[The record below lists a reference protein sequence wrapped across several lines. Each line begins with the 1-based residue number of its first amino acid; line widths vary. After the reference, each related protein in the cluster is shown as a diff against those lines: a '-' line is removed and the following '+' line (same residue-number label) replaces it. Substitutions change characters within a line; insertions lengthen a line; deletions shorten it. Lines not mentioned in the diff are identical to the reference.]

1 MLLWLTFERLPLSRV
16 AERFG
21 NLGITF
27 RPSDIFRI
35 FQASSP
41 CLHVY
46 HSWSF
51 ILLSEITSETGVVYV
66 LLIYHACL
74 SSYFYIPL
82 LNLPSQTSTKFLI
95 HGLLQYLLNRI
106 PCQRST
112 LRRKNSLAR
121 HPGCRGSLTSAAS
134 WLRGV
139 RRAEA
144 RGSRGRA
151 RGFAHAPPHELHR
164 PAPLLLALPSFPLRP
179 TDVGPLCRCKP
190 EYALASLASVIII
203 KILITIL
210 IIIIIITVIIT
221 RYQNYHFYFRP
232 YYEYHN
238 ITKKKNNN
246 DNYDNINNKDKN
258 NSKIIN

>member
-134 WLRGV
+134 WPRLGDL
-139 RRAEA
+139 EA
-144 RGSRGRA
+144 
-151 RGFAHAPPHELHR
+151 
-164 PAPLLLALPSFPLRP
+164 AL
-179 TDVGPLCRCKP
+179 G
-190 EYALASLASVIII
+190 ASLTLRRTSFIGRRLFSLLCLPFHCDRQMWGPCAAVS
-203 KILITIL
+203 LSMPWL
-210 IIIIIITVIIT
+210 HW
-221 RYQNYHFYFRP
+221 RR
-232 YYEYHN
+232 
-238 ITKKKNNN
+238 
-246 DNYDNINNKDKN
+246 
-258 NSKIIN
+258 